1 MSARNDVACVGLTIL
16 DILGRPIN
24 SIPEGGGTTIIDQ
37 IRMTPAGTAAG
48 PVVIAA
54 RLGMK
59 ASLVGAIGG
68 DDMGMLLESM
78 LKRQGVDTTRLQ
90 HRTDLPTAATML
102 AVNSNGDRP
111 NFHAIGATIMLEID
125 GPTEEFIVGSRFV
138 HWGGVGTM
146 LTLDGGRGAEILQ
159 KARAKGATV
168 TCDFIAPQPGTLD
181 AIKTILPHVDY
192 FMPSLEEAMA
202 IAGTTTPEDTA
213 RYFLDCGTGACIF
226 KWGAK
231 GSLLATREGLK
242 RIPAFRV
249 DVLDTTGCGDAY
261 CAGFIAAL
269 SKGRDVEE
277 SCRFATAVSALVA
290 TGLGSDAGVISFEE
304 TEKAMRSMKT
314 LD

>member
-1 MSARNDVACVGLTIL
+1 MSKGTEVACVGLTIL

-24 SIPEGGGTTIIDQ
+24 SIPEGGSTTIIDQ
-37 IRMTPAGTAAG
+37 ISMTPAGTAAG

-54 RLGMK
+54 KLGMK
-59 ASLVGAIGG
+59 ATLVGAIGS

-78 LKRQGVDTTRLQ
+78 LKKQGVDATRLQ

-102 AVNSNGDRP
+102 AVNANGDRP

-125 GPTEEFIVGSRFV
+125 GPTEEFITGSRFV

-146 LTLDGGRGAEILQ
+146 LNLDGGRGAEILK
-159 KARAKGATV
+159 KAKTAGATI

-181 AIKTILPHVDY
+181 AIKSVLPHVDY

-231 GSLLATREGLK
+231 GSLLATRDGIK

-269 SKGRDVEE
+269 ARGRNVEDA
-277 SCRFATAVSALVA
+277 CRFATAVSALVA
-290 TGLGSDAGVISFEE
+290 TGLGSDAGVVSYEE
-304 TEKAMRSMKT
+304 TEKAMGAMKT

>member
-1 MSARNDVACVGLTIL
+1 
-16 DILGRPIN
+16 
-24 SIPEGGGTTIIDQ
+24 
-37 IRMTPAGTAAG
+37 
-48 PVVIAA
+48 
-54 RLGMK
+54 
-59 ASLVGAIGG
+59 
-68 DDMGMLLESM
+68 
-78 LKRQGVDTTRLQ
+78 
-90 HRTDLPTAATML
+90 
-102 AVNSNGDRP
+102 
-111 NFHAIGATIMLEID
+111 
-125 GPTEEFIVGSRFV
+125 
-138 HWGGVGTM
+138 
-146 LTLDGGRGAEILQ
+146 
-159 KARAKGATV
+159 
-168 TCDFIAPQPGTLD
+168 
-181 AIKTILPHVDY
+181 
-192 FMPSLEEAMA
+192 MPSLEEAMA

-290 TGLGSDAGVISFEE
+290 TGLGSDAGVSSYEE

>member
-181 AIKTILPHVDY
+181 AIKTVLPHVDY

-202 IAGTTTPEDTA
+202 IAGTTTPEDTV

-277 SCRFATAVSALVA
+277 SSRFATAVSALVA
-290 TGLGSDAGVISFEE
+290 TGLGSDAGVSSYEE

>member
-1 MSARNDVACVGLTIL
+1 MSKGTEVACVGLTIL

-24 SIPEGGGTTIIDQ
+24 SIPEGGSTTIIDQ

-54 RLGMK
+54 KLGMK
-59 ASLVGAIGG
+59 ASLVGAIGS

-78 LKRQGVDTTRLQ
+78 LKKQGVDTTRLQ
-90 HRTDLPTAATML
+90 RRTDLPTAATML
-102 AVNSNGDRP
+102 AVNANGDRP

-125 GPTEEFIVGSRFV
+125 GPTEEFITGSRFV

-146 LTLDGGRGAEILQ
+146 LNLDGGRGAEILK
-159 KARAKGATV
+159 KAKASGATI
-168 TCDFIAPQPGTLD
+168 TCDFIAPQPGTLE
-181 AIKTILPHVDY
+181 AIKSVLPHVDY

-231 GSLLATREGLK
+231 GSLLPR
-242 RIPAFRV
+242 
-249 DVLDTTGCGDAY
+249 
-261 CAGFIAAL
+261 
-269 SKGRDVEE
+269 
-277 SCRFATAVSALVA
+277 ATASNAYRPSGWTCSTPPVA
-290 TGLGSDAGVISFEE
+290 ATPTAPVYRRAFEGARRGRIVPLRDGRIGAGGNGLGSDAGVVNFAE
-304 TEKAMRSMKT
+304 TDKAMGAMKT